1 MQEPK
6 IEIVHPSFEVMTP
19 IEEIIQFPRRLELAG
34 RTCYRSEG
42 KITEGSADKLIEKLI
57 KSGHESVL
65 EHCSITVR
73 YVMDR
78 TASHQLVRH
87 RISAFSQESQRF
99 CNYGKSGALRVII
112 PEALLSG
119 ASANEFLS
127 EGVVISEVGELG
139 VDMVFSRFLQSCLNS
154 YGDYLYFLEAGMRPE
169 DARLVLP
176 GATATTVVTTFNLR
190 QWRHFFDMRC
200 DKHAQRQIRMLAL
213 GTLRC
218 FVSIIPSVFKDKL
231 GKFLVRKDVEDA

>member
-1 MQEPK
+1 MKVSK
-6 IEIVHPSFEVMTP
+6 IEIVHPSFEIMTP
-19 IEEIIQFPRRLELAG
+19 VSEIAQYPCRLELAG

-42 KITEGSADKLIEKLI
+42 KIEEGSADKLIGKLI
-57 KSGHESVL
+57 KRGHESVL

-87 RISAFSQESQRF
+87 RLNSFAQESQRF

-112 PEALLSG
+112 PESLLSG
-119 ASANEFLS
+119 MGANEFLS
-127 EGVVISEVGELG
+127 EGVVISDVGEFD
-139 VDMVFSRFLQSCLNS
+139 VDGVFSRFLQSCLNS
-154 YGDYLYFLEAGMRPE
+154 YADYLYFLEVGLRPE

-176 GATATTVVTTFNLR
+176 GATATTIVTTCNLR

-213 GTLRC
+213 GTLRS
-218 FVSIIPSVFKDKL
+218 FMGVLPSVFRDKA
-231 GKFLVRKDVEDA
+231 GKFLGKVEGDV